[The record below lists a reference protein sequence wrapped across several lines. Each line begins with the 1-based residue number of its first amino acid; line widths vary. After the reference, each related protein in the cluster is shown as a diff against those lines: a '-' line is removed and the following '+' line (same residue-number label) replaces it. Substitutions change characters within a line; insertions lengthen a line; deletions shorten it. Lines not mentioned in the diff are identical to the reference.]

1 MHATMFVVNNRTVP
15 KQTFTKGTRSPLM
28 VKMSPRQKY
37 QKVAEQALCECM
49 SVAHRL
55 GTEEPVKLFNGI
67 ISLGTAS
74 HEAATE
80 FSSCIG
86 EFFL

>member
-1 MHATMFVVNNRTVP
+1 MVVM
-15 KQTFTKGTRSPLM
+15 SPL
-28 VKMSPRQKY
+28 QKY
-37 QKVAEQALCECM
+37 QNFAEQALCECM

-55 GTEEPVKLFNGI
+55 GAEEPASFFDGI

-86 EFFL
+86 DFFRIKLGKGDLVQ

>member
-1 MHATMFVVNNRTVP
+1 
-15 KQTFTKGTRSPLM
+15 M
-28 VKMSPRQKY
+28 VKMSPRLKY
-37 QKVAEQALCECM
+37 QKVAEQALCECV

-55 GTEEPVKLFNGI
+55 GAEEPASVVDGM

-80 FSSCIG
+80 FSSCICDI
-86 EFFL
+86 FYD